1 MFFLFVIEVNFFYF
15 NVFFYKKKRKKMYML
30 NKYLVDLVYIKDEWY
45 FFVFFRV
52 MLFIIYFK
60 YFLGFK

>member
-1 MFFLFVIEVNFFYF
+1 M
-15 NVFFYKKKRKKMYML
+15 VFFYKKKRKKMYML
-30 NKYLVDLVYIKDEWY
+30 NKYLVDLVYVKDEWY

>member
-15 NVFFYKKKRKKMYML
+15 NVFFIRKKKEMYML
-30 NKYLVDLVYIKDEWY
+30 NKYLVDLVYVKDEWY